1 MASRTNKGGIAKKK
15 AQLEKQAARTKGQ
28 ARFSYPKRKL
38 SIEEG
43 KEWGAIGVQTNP
55 KGHTYHWFLRGRKIC
70 VETRMRV
77 DPDGRRFV
85 KKPSG
90 ASDFVQVHL
99 SGWGRRKMMK
109 TLKQG
114 KR

>member
-28 ARFSYPKRKL
+28 ARFTYPKRKL
-38 SIEEG
+38 SLDEG
-43 KEWGAIGVQTNP
+43 KERGAIGVQTNP

-70 VETRMRV
+70 YETKMRV

-85 KKPSG
+85 KLPSG
-90 ASDFVQVHL
+90 SSDFAQVHL
-99 SGWGRRKMMK
+99 SGRGRRKLTK
-109 TLKQG
+109 NIG
-114 KR
+114 KK

>member
-28 ARFSYPKRKL
+28 VRFSYPKRKVSL
-38 SIEEG
+38 EEG
-43 KEWGAIGVQTNP
+43 QEWGVIGVQTNP
-55 KGHTYHWFLRGRKIC
+55 KGHKFHRYLKGRKIC
-70 VETRMRV
+70 YETKMRC

-90 ASDFVQVHL
+90 GSDFVQVHL
-99 SGWGRRKMMK
+99 SGWGRRKIMK
-109 TLKQG
+109 NMG
-114 KR
+114 KK